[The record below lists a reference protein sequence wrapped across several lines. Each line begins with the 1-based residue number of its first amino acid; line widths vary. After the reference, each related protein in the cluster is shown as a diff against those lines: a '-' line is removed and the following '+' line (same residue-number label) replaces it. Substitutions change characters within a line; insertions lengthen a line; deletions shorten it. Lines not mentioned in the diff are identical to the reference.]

1 MEHLGQ
7 YDLNCDLKNGV
18 NMCCDEE
25 SFVKEI
31 NTTSI
36 EYAVKVLLMDLGED
50 INREGII
57 KTPLRVAKALCD
69 GTRGDYPFLHILL
82 TDNYCIKDLKGFLS
96 RYLKGFLGKRV

>member
-1 MEHLGQ
+1 MGHLGQ
-7 YDLNCDLKNGV
+7 NILNYELENGV
-18 NMCCDEE
+18 NMCCDEDC
-25 SFVKEI
+25 SKNEI
-31 NTTSI
+31 NTTLI
-36 EYAVKVLLMDLGED
+36 QYAVKDLLTGLGED

>member
-57 KTPLRVAKALCD
+57 KTPHRVAKALFE
-69 GTRGDYPFLHILL
+69 GTRGDYISLPSHTLFSH
-82 TDNYCIKDLKGFLS
+82 N
-96 RYLKGFLGKRV
+96 

>member
-1 MEHLGQ
+1 
-7 YDLNCDLKNGV
+7 
-18 NMCCDEE
+18 MCCDEE

-57 KTPLRVAKALCD
+57 KTPHRVAKALFE
-69 GTRGDYPFLHILL
+69 GTRGDYISLPSHTLFSH
-82 TDNYCIKDLKGFLS
+82 N
-96 RYLKGFLGKRV
+96 